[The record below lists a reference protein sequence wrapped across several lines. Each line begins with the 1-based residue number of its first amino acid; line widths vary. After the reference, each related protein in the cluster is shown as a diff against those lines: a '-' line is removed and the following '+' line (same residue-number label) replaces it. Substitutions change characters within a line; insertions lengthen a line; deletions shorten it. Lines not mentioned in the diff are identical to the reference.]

1 MGEDTSSHL
10 ARTPWV
16 SSIGHI
22 SDSTWI
28 HKCIGSI
35 ISKHMILA
43 PGHCL
48 QDIDNSIKVKVG
60 SEFLSMNSS
69 IYDIDFVEFHPEF
82 NNTKGNVQRLTF
94 TCFMTVL
101 YTKWRFYS
109 IKRHSDQKF
118 VKKKIVYIQA

>member
-60 SEFLSMNSS
+60 SEFLNMNSS
-69 IYDIDFVEFHPEF
+69 IYDIAFVEFHPEF
-82 NNTKGNVQRLTF
+82 NNTIGNVQL
-94 TCFMTVL
+94 
-101 YTKWRFYS
+101 
-109 IKRHSDQKF
+109 
-118 VKKKIVYIQA
+118 